1 MKISIEYDSCWQNSI
16 LESNAVSEKPN
27 KRKFK
32 GNMKNGK
39 KLTEDGRQVIG
50 KSTILGV
57 LYRLIGDQRTL
68 RQIKDTDNHYFS
80 DIEDTIDFKLK
91 NSLNYEELAMIINK
105 SNDRCGDGK
114 YIGIPKDDS
123 DLFFSKNAPKLWSV
137 LYLSFD
143 EMVDFIQNPKLI
155 ALNGSSMPRDILSRI
170 SDIQALESL
179 ETMER
184 LIGKERFKQDK
195 QKENLVKLLA
205 DEKTKQQ
212 VIDKKNEY
220 IKKIDDKIT
229 AIEKDESVIKLTH
242 LINNILASLKKHF
255 PKTPQEDYIKK
266 GGEIQLMRLYGAALY
281 LQAELLEKS
290 GENIDKFY
298 VLQTRGP
305 NKGQKTIQGFSRK
318 GFNGIRDFLNP
329 LSTGGNKKTVK
340 TPFTATKSSGLL
352 NITLAISKNRAE
364 KIQTMINNAGVSSFY
379 LGKKGL
385 AFVEDI
391 NVMEDSL

>member
-1 MKISIEYDSCWQNSI
+1 MKISIAYDSCWQNSV
-16 LESNAVSEKPN
+16 LDDKKEYFKKSKPEKGY
-27 KRKFK
+27 KRKFNK
-32 GNMKNGK
+32 S
-39 KLTEDGRQVIG
+39 
-50 KSTILGV
+50 KSTGNLQPISQNTVLGV
-57 LYRLIGDQRTL
+57 LYRLIGEQKVLQEIRKSD
-68 RQIKDTDNHYFS
+68 DHYFA
-80 DIEDTIDFKLK
+80 DIESKINFEFIESSTNK
-91 NSLNYEELAMIINK
+91 ELVMLINK

-155 ALNGSSMPRDILSRI
+155 APNGSAMPRDILSRI

-184 LIGKERFKQDK
+184 LIGKERFKQDE

-255 PKTPQEDYIKK
+255 PKTLQEDYIKK

-385 AFVEDI
+385 AFVDDI
-391 NVMEDSL
+391 SVMEVS